1 MFCIVG
7 WATISI
13 PTNEDRPFRTVPS
26 RKPPKSAPPT
36 EATDDLVLA
45 QSLEML
51 QPLVRLLVSQGVSYS
66 ALTKAL
72 KAEFVQAAREQL
84 SEEGA
89 KVTDAAVSLRSG
101 VHRKDVRVLN
111 QPSDDKAAD
120 STTAAFSSADAP
132 RSLSLAGQ
140 VYTIWTTDARYLDAK
155 GQPLALP
162 ATGPAPSFE
171 SLARSIST
179 DLSRRTILDELGRLG
194 LVKEEGDTV
203 TPMAAAMVPTKRLTD
218 TLHYL
223 SENVKDHLN
232 AGVANLN
239 AVADETA
246 PPHLEHSMIAAG
258 LSNDSIEQLA
268 NLAGQLWKPVF
279 NQSVD
284 AARKRYSL
292 DESSGHTGRIR
303 FGVYVYTEAD
313 ESKTDSPKQRNQSKP
328 AVNKANPK
336 PTKTKPKKAG
346 KASGKKS

>member
-1 MFCIVG
+1 MG
-7 WATISI
+7 WVTISI
-13 PTNEDRPFRTVPS
+13 SIDSDHIHTTVPS
-26 RKPPKSAPPT
+26 RKPPKTAPPT
-36 EATDDLVLA
+36 EATDDLVLT

-72 KAEFVQAAREQL
+72 KTEFVQAAREQL

-101 VHRKDVRVLN
+101 VHRKDVRLLN
-111 QPSDDKAAD
+111 QPNDDKVAD
-120 STTAAFSSADAP
+120 SAIAASSGADAP

-155 GQPLALP
+155 GKPLALP

-179 DLSRRTILDELGRLG
+179 DLSRRTILDELARLG

-218 TLHYL
+218 TLQFL
-223 SENVKDHLN
+223 SENVRDHLS
-232 AGVANLN
+232 AGVVNLN
-239 AVADETA
+239 AVAHETA

-292 DESSGHTGRIR
+292 DESHGYTGRIR
-303 FGVYVYTEAD
+303 FGVYVYSEAD
-313 ESKTDSPKQRNQSKP
+313 ESASDSPKLAGQ
-328 AVNKANPK
+328 PK
-336 PTKTKPKKAG
+336 SAAHKTKPKTTKTELKKAG
-346 KASGKKS
+346 KASRKKP